1 MGSTYAPSECM
12 SNIWFSHISYQKSMS
27 MIALRHLRY
36 FIAVAEEGH
45 VTRAALRLGIQQ
57 PPLSQQIRAMEA
69 EIGVALLNRLP
80 RGVELTE
87 AGRVF
92 LAEARLA
99 IAQVEHAVEA
109 ARRTARGEQGRLAV
123 GFTSSAAFHPLI
135 PAVVRAFRQISPQ
148 VDLLLEESSTGEL
161 IAGLQRD
168 QLDVAFLRVPMGDT
182 AGIRIE
188 ALLQEKMLVALPAHH
203 PLVGKRAPKSIALAR
218 LADET
223 FILYRR
229 PTGPG
234 LYDTIIAACRAAGF
248 SPRIGQEAPRML
260 STLSLVAAG
269 LGVSIIPESMR
280 RLDTEGI
287 AYIPLAGA
295 GGLVAPLHL
304 AWREAH
310 PSGAATHLI
319 AHIRQMVREQ

>member
-1 MGSTYAPSECM
+1 
-12 SNIWFSHISYQKSMS
+12 

-45 VTRAALRLGIQQ
+45 VTRAAVRLGIQQ
-57 PPLSQQIRAMEA
+57 PPLSQQIRALEA

-92 LAEARLA
+92 LAEARVAL
-99 IAQVEHAVEA
+99 AQVEHAVDA

-135 PAVVRAFRQISPQ
+135 PAVVRAFRQVAPQ
-148 VDLLLEESSTGEL
+148 VNLQLEENSTGEL
-161 IAGLQRD
+161 IAGLQKD
-168 QLDVAFLRVPMGDT
+168 QLDVAFLRVPLGDT

-188 ALLQEKMLVALPAHH
+188 ALLHEKMLVALPAHH
-203 PLVGKRAPKSIALAR
+203 PLVGKRAPKSIALAD
-218 LADET
+218 LADQT

-234 LYDTIIAACRAAGF
+234 LYDTIIAACHAAGF

-287 AYIPLAGA
+287 AYIPLSGA
-295 GGLVAPLHL
+295 AGLVAPLHL
-304 AWREAH
+304 AWRDVH
-310 PSGAATHLI
+310 PSGATTRLI
-319 AHIRQMVREQ
+319 AQVRQMVREQ